1 MDEYLKR
8 NINKLYLQGR
18 SSGISKAEFMQKTAH
33 IPFLHDL
40 VRVET
45 FYRDRVQSTL
55 AKKQKLNKELIVIL
69 YAFENL
75 FVFRFSTR
83 VL

>member
-1 MDEYLKR
+1 MH
-8 NINKLYLQGR
+8 
-18 SSGISKAEFMQKTAH
+18 KTAQ

-55 AKKQKLNKELIVIL
+55 TRKQKLNKELVVIL

-75 FVFRFSTR
+75 FVFRFSPRALQGKEGEYKKVESNVYRITMGQIN
-83 VL
+83 